1 MAKTLM
7 DFMENRL
14 EFDWYGYWKLINN
27 KQDIFLVHEGKS
39 YPIHDEDDLIE
50 LVEELTGNEI
60 RICSHCGS
68 PMDHGMTD
76 GYDYAEEECFH
87 PYMNYVYGRGKWR
100 PYEDGRENEEG
111 GYYEYLDHTGEWF
124 PTGWFYTEWY

>member
-39 YPIHDEDDLIE
+39 YPIHDEDEFID
-50 LVEELTGNEI
+50 LVEQLTENEI

-87 PYMNYVYGRGKWR
+87 QYMNDVYGRGKWR
-100 PYEDGRENEEG
+100 AQNTGEENEEG
-111 GYYEYLDHTGEWF
+111 GYYEHLECGEWI
-124 PTGWFYTEWY
+124 PNGWFYTEWY